1 MIRRIEMDV
10 QIDDDLLAE
19 HVEESGRRG
28 GPYSADPGEW
38 DASDVFRM
46 AERGILD
53 PDESTFTDRG
63 AVAE

>member
-1 MIRRIEMDV
+1 MIRRIQMDV

-19 HVEESGRRG
+19 HVEESERRG
-28 GPYSADPGEW
+28 GPYSTAPGEW

-46 AERGILD
+46 AERGVID
-53 PDESTFTDRG
+53 PDESTFTDLG